1 MHKFFIHNAFFR
13 IGSGPIF
20 GVLVYLLIILI
31 NNTVEQVNEIF
42 NNQELYV
49 CIVLSYISLESMRVV
64 ILLTDKRLKKEP
76 SLQTRVV
83 YQIILTLLV
92 SLTLVGIAISAYYRW
107 VVGFSI
113 GSTELNLFLLIYA
126 AGGMLY
132 NILYLSQVFLFR
144 ENKIKIEEE
153 RNLRA
158 SLESEFTSFR
168 NDVNPDLLYE
178 SLESLILTIHRDA
191 DLAEEFIDNLAG
203 IYRHSIINRNKELV
217 SYEEEL
223 KAAHYLISILS
234 FRFPEQIRL
243 ETNIDDARM
252 MVIPGSLVVS
262 IDNVVRN
269 TLISRHAPLILRL
282 YVEDD
287 YLVLNHTIN
296 DKLLVHE
303 DSTKS
308 FERLQRAYSFFSEKP
323 FIQVKANK
331 ENYIKFPIVRVA
343 SGQPVEINA

>member
-1 MHKFFIHNAFFR
+1 MHRYFIHNAFFR
-13 IGSGPIF
+13 VGSAPVF

-31 NNTVEQVNEIF
+31 NNTVEQVSEIF

-49 CIVLSYISLESMRVV
+49 CIFLSYISFESIRSV
-64 ILLTDKRLKKEP
+64 ILINEKKLKKEL
-76 SLQTRVV
+76 SLQTRVI

-92 SLTLVGIAISAYYRW
+92 SLTLIGISISAYYRW

-113 GSTELNLFLLIYA
+113 GASELNLFLLIYA
-126 AGGMLY
+126 AGGLLY
-132 NILYLSQVFLFR
+132 NILLLSQVFLFR

-153 RNLRA
+153 KNLRA
-158 SLESEFTSFR
+158 SLESEFLSFR
-168 NDVNPDLLYE
+168 NDINPDLLYE

-203 IYRHSIINRNKELV
+203 IYRYSIINRNKELI

-223 KAAHYLISILS
+223 KAANYLHAILN
-234 FRFPEQIRL
+234 FRFPDQIQL
-243 ETNIDDARM
+243 EIHIEDTQM
-252 MVIPGSLVVS
+252 LVIPGSLVVS
-262 IDNVVRN
+262 IDNAVRN
-269 TLISRHAPLILRL
+269 TLISPHTPLILRL

-303 DSTKS
+303 DSTRS

-323 FIQVKANK
+323 FVQVKANK

-343 SGQPVEINA
+343 SGQPAEIHV